1 MPEPSE
7 RDFVIGPLPVIRHS
21 SFVIR
26 NLISMGLF
34 AKFKAGLQK
43 THARLTHE
51 IKRIVTRSPKLTAES
66 LEEIEHALIAA
77 DLGMAMTTQIV
88 TAVKLAYES
97 QGTAGLDYL
106 AIARAEIEKSLSA
119 NQPKLREIPGSTCV
133 VSIVGVNGTGKT
145 TTSAK
150 LAHYFQA
157 QKKTVLLA
165 ACDTFRAAAIEQI
178 KLWGARLKVEVIA
191 GNYGAD
197 AASVAHDAVTAA
209 QARKADY
216 LFIDTAG
223 RLHTKHNL
231 MQELQKLHRVIGKQ
245 LAGAPHEVLLVLDA
259 TTGMNALN
267 QAREFHK
274 AVPLT
279 GLVVT
284 KLDGTSKGG
293 MVVAIQK
300 ELGLPIKF
308 IGLGEQADDL
318 QPFDAKQYAEALFT
332 EKE

>member
-1 MPEPSE
+1 
-7 RDFVIGPLPVIRHS
+7 
-21 SFVIR
+21 
-26 NLISMGLF
+26 MGLF
-34 AKFKAGLQK
+34 SKFKAGLAK
-43 THARLTHE
+43 THAQLTHE

-66 LEEIEHALIAA
+66 LEEIEHVLIAA

-88 TAVKLAYES
+88 AAVKLAYET
-97 QGTAGLDYL
+97 QGAAGLDYL
-106 AIARAEIEKSLSA
+106 AIARAEIEKSLSL
-119 NQPKLREIPGSTCV
+119 NQAELKKIPHGTTV

-150 LAHYFQA
+150 LANYFQA
-157 QKKTVLLA
+157 QKKSVLLA

-191 GNYGAD
+191 GSYGAD
-197 AASVAHDAVTAA
+197 AAAVAHDAVTAA
-209 QARKADY
+209 QARQADY

-245 LAGAPHEVLLVLDA
+245 LTGAPHEVLLVLDA

-279 GLVVT
+279 GLIVT

-308 IGLGEQADDL
+308 IGLGEQPDDL
-318 QPFDAKQYAEALFT
+318 QPFDAKQFAQALF
-332 EKE
+332 EE

>member
-1 MPEPSE
+1 
-7 RDFVIGPLPVIRHS
+7 
-21 SFVIR
+21 
-26 NLISMGLF
+26 MGLF
-34 AKFKAGLQK
+34 AKFKVGLAK
-43 THARLTHE
+43 THSKLVHE
-51 IKRIVTRSPKLTAES
+51 IKRIVTRSPKLDAAS
-66 LEEIEHALIAA
+66 LEELEAALIGA

-88 TAVKLAYES
+88 DAVKKGYET
-97 QGTAGLDYL
+97 QGGAGLDVF
-106 AIARAEIEKSLSA
+106 AVAANEIEKSFPA
-119 NQPKLREIPGSTCV
+119 TNAKLREVPGEVCV

-150 LAHYFQA
+150 LAHYIQT
-157 QKKTVLLA
+157 QKQTAMLA
-165 ACDTFRAAAIEQI
+165 ACDTFRAAAIEQL
-178 KLWGARLKVEVIA
+178 KLWGQRLKVEVVA
-191 GNYGAD
+191 SAYGAD
-197 AASVAHDAVTAA
+197 AAAVAHDAVTAA
-209 QARKADY
+209 QSRKSDY

-245 LAGAPHEVLLVLDA
+245 LPGAPHEVLLVLDA

-267 QAREFHK
+267 QAREFNK

-300 ELGLPIKF
+300 ELGLPVKF

-318 QPFDAKQYAEALFT
+318 QPFDAKEFAKALFQ
-332 EKE
+332 E

>member
-1 MPEPSE
+1 
-7 RDFVIGPLPVIRHS
+7 
-21 SFVIR
+21 
-26 NLISMGLF
+26 MGLF
-34 AKFKAGLQK
+34 AKFKAGLAK

-66 LEEIEHALIAA
+66 LEEIEQALIAA

-88 TAVKLAYES
+88 AAVKLAYET

-106 AIARAEIEKSLSA
+106 AIARTEIEKSLA
-119 NQPKLREIPGSTCV
+119 NNKPGLREIPGGTCI

-157 QKKTVLLA
+157 QKKSVLLA

-245 LAGAPHEVLLVLDA
+245 LAGAPHEVLLVLDGS
-259 TTGMNALN
+259 TGMNALN

-279 GLVVT
+279 GLIVT

-308 IGLGEQADDL
+308 IGLGEQPDDL
-318 QPFDAKQYAEALFT
+318 QPFDAKQFAQALF
-332 EKE
+332 EE

>member
-1 MPEPSE
+1 
-7 RDFVIGPLPVIRHS
+7 
-21 SFVIR
+21 
-26 NLISMGLF
+26 MGLF

-43 THARLTHE
+43 THHKLAHE
-51 IKRIVTRSPKLTAES
+51 IRRIVTRSPKLDAAG
-66 LEEIEHALIAA
+66 LEELEASLIGA
-77 DLGMAMTTQIV
+77 DLGTKITAQIIG
-88 TAVKLAYES
+88 AVKQAYET
-97 QGTAGLDYL
+97 QGSAGTGVFTVARHAVETSLASNRAGLQ
-106 AIARAEIEKSLSA
+106 RAADGL
-119 NQPKLREIPGSTCV
+119 TV

-145 TTSAK
+145 TTAAK
-150 LAHYFQA
+150 LAHLVQSRGETA
-157 QKKTVLLA
+157 VLA

-178 KLWGARLKVEVIA
+178 KLWGQQLKVPVIA
-191 GNYGAD
+191 GTYGAD
-197 AASVAHDAVTAA
+197 AASVAHDGVKAA

-216 LFIDTAG
+216 LFVDTAG

-245 LAGAPHEVLLVLDA
+245 LPGAPHEVLLVLDA

-267 QAREFHK
+267 QAREFNK

-279 GLVVT
+279 GLIVT

-293 MVVAIQK
+293 MVVAIQQ

-318 QPFDAKQYAEALFT
+318 QPFDAKQYAEALFA
-332 EKE
+332 E

>member
-1 MPEPSE
+1 
-7 RDFVIGPLPVIRHS
+7 
-21 SFVIR
+21 
-26 NLISMGLF
+26 MGLF

-43 THARLTHE
+43 TQSKLTHE
-51 IKRIVTRSPKLTAES
+51 IKRIVTRSPRLEADS
-66 LEEIEHALIAA
+66 LEELEAALIGA

-88 TAVKLAYES
+88 DAVKKSYES
-97 QGTAGLDYL
+97 QGGAGLDVFGV
-106 AIARAEIEKSLSA
+106 AEREVEKSLSTNDPHLRAAA
-119 NQPKLREIPGSTCV
+119 NGNGPTV

-145 TTSAK
+145 TTAAK
-150 LAHYFQA
+150 LAHFVQGQGQTA
-157 QKKTVLLA
+157 LLA

-178 KLWGARLKVEVIA
+178 KLWGQRLKIDVIA
-191 GNYGAD
+191 GDYGAD
-197 AASVAHDAVTAA
+197 AAAVAHDAVAAA
-209 QARKADY
+209 QARKIHY

-231 MQELQKLHRVIGKQ
+231 MQELQKLHRVMGKQ
-245 LAGAPHEVLLVLDA
+245 LPGAPHEVLLVLDA

-274 AVPLT
+274 AVPLS
-279 GLVVT
+279 GLIVT

-308 IGLGEQADDL
+308 VGLGEQADDL
-318 QPFDAKQYAEALFT
+318 QPFDAKQFAEALF
-332 EKE
+332 KE

>member
-1 MPEPSE
+1 
-7 RDFVIGPLPVIRHS
+7 
-21 SFVIR
+21 
-26 NLISMGLF
+26 MGLF
-34 AKFKAGLQK
+34 AKFKAGLAK

-77 DLGMAMTTQIV
+77 DLGLAMTTQIV
-88 TAVKLAYES
+88 AAVKKAYET

-106 AIARAEIEKSLSA
+106 AIAQAEIEKSLST
-119 NQPKLREIPGSTCV
+119 NRPGLREIPGGTCV

-157 QKKTVLLA
+157 QKKSVLLA
-165 ACDTFRAAAIEQI
+165 ACDTFRAAAIEQL
-178 KLWGARLKVEVIA
+178 KLWGTRLKVDVIA
-191 GNYGAD
+191 GSYGAD

-209 QARKADY
+209 QARQADY

-245 LAGAPHEVLLVLDA
+245 LAGAPHEVLLVLDGG
-259 TTGMNALN
+259 TGMNALN

-279 GLVVT
+279 GLIVT

-308 IGLGEQADDL
+308 IGLGEQPDDL
-318 QPFDAKQYAEALFT
+318 QPFDAKQFAAALF
-332 EKE
+332 EE

>member
-1 MPEPSE
+1 
-7 RDFVIGPLPVIRHS
+7 
-21 SFVIR
+21 
-26 NLISMGLF
+26 MGLF

-43 THARLTHE
+43 THSQLVHE
-51 IKRIVTRSPKLTAES
+51 IKRIVTRSPKLDAAS
-66 LEEIEHALIAA
+66 LEDLEAALLAA
-77 DLGMAMTTQIV
+77 DLGVAMTAQII
-88 TAVKLAYES
+88 TAVKQAYES
-97 QGTAGLDYL
+97 QGGAGLDVFS
-106 AIARAEIEKSLSA
+106 IARTEVEKNLLAKKVDLIKAA
-119 NQPKLREIPGSTCV
+119 NGPTV

-150 LAHYFQA
+150 LAYLIQS
-157 QKKTVLLA
+157 QKKTALLA

-178 KLWGARLKVEVIA
+178 RLWGQRLKVDVVA
-191 GNYGAD
+191 GANGAD
-197 AASVAHDAVTAA
+197 PASVAHDAVTAA
-209 QARKADY
+209 QARQADY

-245 LAGAPHEVLLVLDA
+245 LPGAPHEVLLVLDA

-267 QAREFHK
+267 QAREFNK

-308 IGLGEQADDL
+308 VGLGEQADDL
-318 QPFDAKQYAEALFT
+318 QPFDAKQFAQALF
-332 EKE
+332 EE